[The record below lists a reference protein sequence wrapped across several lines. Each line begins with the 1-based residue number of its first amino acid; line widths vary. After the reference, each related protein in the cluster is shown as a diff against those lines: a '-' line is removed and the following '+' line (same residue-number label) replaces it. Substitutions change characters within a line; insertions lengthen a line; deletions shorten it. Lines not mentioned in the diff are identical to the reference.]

1 MGLYNV
7 FLILHSSCLIDNGL
21 KELLELCADARKR
34 YRDED
39 APPADGVKRASS
51 VEQKV
56 VRFKKSLQK
65 YFSAT
70 AVHIWI
76 TALDMLVEKFNGLLL
91 GFFTRLRFSHSS
103 SCLQ

>member
-1 MGLYNV
+1 MYNV
-7 FLILHSSCLIDNGL
+7 FLILHSSCLENGL
-21 KELLELCADARKR
+21 KESLELCADARKR

-56 VRFKKSLQK
+56 VSFKKSLKK

-70 AVHIWI
+70 AVHIRYYCFRHVGREVQWSV
-76 TALDMLVEKFNGLLL
+76 AWVHHEA
-91 GFFTRLRFSHSS
+91 
-103 SCLQ
+103 